1 MASLKVWNGD
11 MVEID
16 KLTEVWVQIRGILPK
31 WCDRITIR
39 EIASCLGKLAEVDW
53 QSLFTCSFSMIR
65 VKLKCKNPKKILSQ
79 RVMEMGDK
87 LYLINFLAEG
97 VEQEQ
102 SVGKCE
108 DGDKDEDPNGK
119 GDEGLE
125 EDGLPGEDLDDGGS
139 GGTPHSQQ
147 TANEGDKKQP
157 SDYGGGSS
165 GSKSGTKNVGRLSS
179 LLLQNV
185 KLGFYDSN
193 MPECYDLL
201 SAMELEDCEGED
213 TEDASLEITDQEEML
228 PLPTDWVYTLD
239 HGTDSES
246 ANKVQEHLG
255 DEQDETER
263 CQEGEILLGDD

>member
-1 MASLKVWNGD
+1 
-11 MVEID
+11 
-16 KLTEVWVQIRGILPK
+16 
-31 WCDRITIR
+31 
-39 EIASCLGKLAEVDW
+39 
-53 QSLFTCSFSMIR
+53 MIR

-79 RVMEMGDK
+79 RVMEMGDE

-147 TANEGDKKQP
+147 NANEGDKKQP

-179 LLLQNV
+179 LLL
-185 KLGFYDSN
+185 
-193 MPECYDLL
+193 
-201 SAMELEDCEGED
+201 
-213 TEDASLEITDQEEML
+213 
-228 PLPTDWVYTLD
+228 
-239 HGTDSES
+239 
-246 ANKVQEHLG
+246 
-255 DEQDETER
+255 
-263 CQEGEILLGDD
+263 